1 MLLPVSI
8 LSSQLLQVCLLF
20 TPRIA
25 SNHVHGHASTTHA
38 HFFFHRGEATHLVF
52 IINSVIMQLRWSMH
66 MLSLLGPHAHGPATF
81 LCRFRISF
89 AGGVNT
95 REWWCDIAV
104 FEVLPEV
111 PVGAA
116 KPRRVYLS
124 QSSKSRYVE
133 GNRKVIVCRGG
144 SKVSSLHAQISP
156 LDLTLVSVT
165 HHVSELR
172 APTQSPCPI
181 ACFRR
186 RHCNI

>member
-1 MLLPVSI
+1 MI
-8 LSSQLLQVCLLF
+8 KSQKIFNKWSCN
-20 TPRIA
+20 T
-25 SNHVHGHASTTHA
+25 
-38 HFFFHRGEATHLVF
+38 THLVF
-52 IINSVIMQLRWSMH
+52 NINSVIMQLRWSMH

-116 KPRRVYLS
+116 MPRRVYLS

-133 GNRKVIVCRGG
+133 DHREVSVCRGG
-144 SKVSSLHAQISP
+144 SQVSSPHAKISP
-156 LDLTLVSVT
+156 LNLTLVSVT

-172 APTQSPCPI
+172 APTQSPCPT

-186 RHCNI
+186 RHSHL